1 MGSGISTVV
10 CHNPEKF
17 CAARFSSSTTS
28 GALCDK
34 SCNSYGRCQDV
45 NYTANGG
52 GSGDGTVPAGDG
64 TDSGDGTV
72 PAGDGTVPAGDG
84 TVPAGDGT
92 DHGDGTVPAGDGMG
106 SGDHAGT
113 DAGELQ

>member
-52 GSGDGTVPAGDG
+52 DSGDGTGSGDGTVPAGDG

-72 PAGDGTVPAGDG
+72 PAGDGTDHGDGTVPAGDG

-92 DHGDGTVPAGDGMG
+92 DHGDG
-106 SGDHAGT
+106 
-113 DAGELQ
+113 